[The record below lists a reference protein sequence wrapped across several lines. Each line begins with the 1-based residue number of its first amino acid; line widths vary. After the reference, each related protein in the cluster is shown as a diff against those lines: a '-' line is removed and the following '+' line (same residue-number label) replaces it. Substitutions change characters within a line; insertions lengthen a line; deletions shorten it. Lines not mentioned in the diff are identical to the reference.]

1 MDKKKIAIIGGIAAV
16 VIVGIIIA
24 VVVANSGKG
33 GDDSGKDGGTS
44 QQKGG
49 DDKDGGDDKKTKTIT
64 ADDLKNVDETVSF
77 GDYDSQFTLS
87 KAIQNGE
94 KLGKV
99 VKIDGTVSHYG
110 KGFSYTVGQKK
121 ADGSG
126 FIGTVFTIEDGE
138 ESDYPADGD
147 HVVLTGVVV
156 ADEET
161 GLVFTLKTLKAFV
174 EKK

>member
-1 MDKKKIAIIGGIAAV
+1 MDKKKLLIVGGIAAV
-16 VIVGIIIA
+16 VIIGAIIA

-33 GDDSGKDGGTS
+33 GDEGNKDGGTS
-44 QQKGG
+44 QQK
-49 DDKDGGDDKKTKTIT
+49 DKKDGDDKKTKTIT
-64 ADDLKNVDETVSF
+64 ADDLKNVDESVAF

-121 ADGSG
+121 SDGTG